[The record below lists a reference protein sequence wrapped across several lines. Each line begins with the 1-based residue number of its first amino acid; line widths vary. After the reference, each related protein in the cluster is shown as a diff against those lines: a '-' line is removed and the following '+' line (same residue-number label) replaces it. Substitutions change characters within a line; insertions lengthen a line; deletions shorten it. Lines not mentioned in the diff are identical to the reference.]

1 VIPSLVEQLRE
12 ISSPSK
18 EQPPAMLFRVTK
30 GCGLDC
36 EKELPILDIS
46 LWGELI
52 FSEPINVCP
61 PAVSEEMSFF
71 EKETFFFLISQKNAL
86 KKAQRGAT
94 LSTLGVY
101 KGLGGGGEKKE
112 KIRKANLPRG

>member
-1 VIPSLVEQLRE
+1 MDNLGFVVIPSLVEQLRE
-12 ISSPSK
+12 ISSPRK
-18 EQPPAMLFRVTK
+18 EQPPAMLFRVTN

-52 FSEPINVCP
+52 FAEPINVCP

-71 EKETFFFLISQKNAL
+71 EKETSGWVR
-86 KKAQRGAT
+86 KKI
-94 LSTLGVY
+94 
-101 KGLGGGGEKKE
+101 KGF
-112 KIRKANLPRG
+112 